1 MAINSLKYTKYGDN
15 VRVGTHFNA
24 NTGEDEE
31 IVQQWTGS
39 QWETKRT
46 FGHMSDDFAIT
57 NTREYAQALARQN
70 IGGH

>member
-1 MAINSLKYTKYGDN
+1 MTINSLKYTKYGDS

-31 IVQQWTGS
+31 IVQQWAGS

-46 FGHMSDDFAIT
+46 FGHMSDDFAVS
-57 NTREYAQALARQN
+57 NAREYAQALARAN
-70 IGGH
+70 LGGH